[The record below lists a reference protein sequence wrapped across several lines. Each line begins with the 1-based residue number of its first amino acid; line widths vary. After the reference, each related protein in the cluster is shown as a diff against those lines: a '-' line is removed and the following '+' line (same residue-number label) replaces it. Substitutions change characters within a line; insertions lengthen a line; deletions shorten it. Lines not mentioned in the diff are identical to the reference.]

1 MRSGGCWSS
10 VVATAEER
18 AVLRLTTE
26 NDWLVACVL
35 PEGHEGAHGSDGAQ
49 QHVGRRRWL
58 MWGDYARGAQNLSDE
73 LECPAQALDGAP
85 CLFFGGHGG
94 PHRYAAPV
102 GQDFP
107 AGAARHGSGAAV
119 PVTAQAS
126 PPVPA
131 PMPPPVPAPRFEPS
145 PMRMPPALPPEDTT
159 TTLTALDDLFS
170 GMPSLKGMPP
180 TEMLTFPSGSFSSP
194 APAWP
199 DSRGEYV
206 AEHHLE
212 RPTERETVVS
222 GPNRFEPS
230 RHEATGPVIDA
241 GQSPEPVRGRRRRDR
256 RDQSEANWSELST
269 TAPGRHGSPT
279 AIGDAP
285 TADAH
290 PVSPSSRWLEV
301 RPGTESVLTTPL
313 IRVIS
318 SNADPV
324 RMGVPS
330 ARRPLRGQLDLASMT
345 SVVDDVVAQ
354 LRGLPET
361 HRDGA
366 VAAALNEVTQSLA
379 RLSEAMKS
387 R

>member
-10 VVATAEER
+10 VVATAHER
-18 AVLRLTTE
+18 AALRLTVE
-26 NDWLVACVL
+26 HDWLVACVL
-35 PEGHEGAHGSDGAQ
+35 PEGHDGAHGSDGAQ

-73 LECPAQALDGAP
+73 FECPAQALDGAP
-85 CLFFGGHGG
+85 CLYFGGHGG

-107 AGAARHGSGAAV
+107 AAQSQSRHADSGGFAMPAIPQE
-119 PVTAQAS
+119 PVAS
-126 PPVPA
+126 PPPPVVPVA
-131 PMPPPVPAPRFEPS
+131 ATPPPEIS
-145 PMRMPPALPPEDTT
+145 PLRMPPALPPEDTT
-159 TTLTALDDLFS
+159 TTLSALDDLFS
-170 GMPSLKGMPP
+170 GMPSLKGMPS
-180 TEMLTFPSGSFSSP
+180 TDMLAFPPGSFDSP
-194 APAWP
+194 APTWP

-212 RPTERETVVS
+212 RPTERETTVS

-230 RHEATGPVIDA
+230 RHSPMDA
-241 GQSPEPVRGRRRRDR
+241 VADADVVPVRGRRRKERQDRDAS
-256 RDQSEANWSELST
+256 Q
-269 TAPGRHGSPT
+269 
-279 AIGDAP
+279 
-285 TADAH
+285 
-290 PVSPSSRWLEV
+290 WLEV
-301 RPGTESVLTTPL
+301 RPGTEAVLTTPL

-318 SNADPV
+318 SNSDPV

-330 ARRPLRGQLDLASMT
+330 ARRPLRSQLDLESMT

-361 HRDGA
+361 HRNGA
-366 VAAALNEVTQSLA
+366 ISAALDDVTQSLA

-387 R
+387 H